1 MVWKGIWSFIL
12 GLFFLYLQILVMPAL
27 AIWNVIPNILL
38 PWLIYTVWTR
48 PRDLALIVVF
58 IIGLMFDSVN
68 PMTFGLY
75 AFVFCLLALAINEFR
90 KPFEM
95 ESFVAK
101 MLTIGIVNLLFSII
115 QLLVF
120 GVTFSFASPLLTKSL
135 LGFGYNVLLSLI
147 VFWGLQLLSKVRLN
161 ISND

>member
-1 MVWKGIWSFIL
+1 MILKGIWSFIL
-12 GLFFLYLQILVMPAL
+12 GLFFLYLQILVLPAFAL
-27 AIWNVIPNILL
+27 FSVIPNILL
-38 PWLIYTVWTR
+38 PWLIYTVWSR

-58 IIGLMFDSVN
+58 IIGLMYDSVN

-75 AFVFCLLALAINEFR
+75 AFVFCLLVLAINEFR
-90 KPFEM
+90 KPFET

-101 MLTIGIVNLLFSII
+101 MLTIGIVNLLFSVI

-120 GVTFSFASPLLTKSL
+120 GVTFSFAGLLLTKSL
-135 LGFGYNVLLSLI
+135 LGFGYNILLSII
-147 VFWGLQLLSKVRLN
+147 VFWGLQLLSKVRLS

>member
-1 MVWKGIWSFIL
+1 MIWKGIWSFIL
-12 GLFFLYLQILVMPAL
+12 GLFFLYLQILVMPAFAL
-27 AIWNVIPNILL
+27 FSVIPNILL
-38 PWLIYTVWTR
+38 PWLIYIVWSR

-58 IIGLMFDSVN
+58 IIGLMYDSVN

-75 AFVFCLLALAINEFR
+75 AFVFSLLVLAINEFR
-90 KPFEM
+90 KPFET
-95 ESFVAK
+95 ESFVAR
-101 MLTIGIVNLLFSII
+101 MFTIGIVNLLFSVI

-135 LGFGYNVLLSLI
+135 LGFGYNIVVSLV
-147 VFWGLQLLSKVRLN
+147 VFWGLQLLSKVRLS

>member
-68 PMTFGLY
+68 PM
-75 AFVFCLLALAINEFR
+75 
-90 KPFEM
+90 
-95 ESFVAK
+95 
-101 MLTIGIVNLLFSII
+101 
-115 QLLVF
+115 
-120 GVTFSFASPLLTKSL
+120 
-135 LGFGYNVLLSLI
+135 
-147 VFWGLQLLSKVRLN
+147 
-161 ISND
+161 

>member
-1 MVWKGIWSFIL
+1 MIWKGIWSFIL
-12 GLFFLYLQILVMPAL
+12 GLFFLYLQILVLPAFAL
-27 AIWNVIPNILL
+27 FSVIPNILL
-38 PWLIYTVWTR
+38 PWLIYTVWSR

-58 IIGLMFDSVN
+58 IIGLMYDSVN

-75 AFVFCLLALAINEFR
+75 AFVFCLLVLAINEFR
-90 KPFEM
+90 KPFET

-101 MLTIGIVNLLFSII
+101 MLTIGIVNLLFSVI

-120 GVTFSFASPLLTKSL
+120 GVSFSFAGLLLTKSL
-135 LGFGYNVLLSLI
+135 LGFGYNILLSII
-147 VFWGLQLLSKVRLN
+147 VFWGLQLLSKVRLS